1 MCISEIPTKNQS
13 EETEG
18 AEWGYNA
25 SLGDWSKIIWHTVA
39 RLFFIFFIFFI
50 NPLHHFLI
58 QKRAPSGTPTWT
70 SLPWKQL
77 REWGRSMFRPGRTDW
92 LSWRAGGKGHQTDSG
107 TPNWMTLQNSFDCR
121 FSPTLWKSWHTQM
134 WWIIIPVILYLITH
148 PQLWHCNEI
157 PTVHSTNGKALGAF
171 LCSFYFVL
179 SVFLLLAFKL
189 AFSCVCLDT
198 FYHRN
203 VT

>member
-39 RLFFIFFIFFI
+39 RLFFILFFFLLTPSIIFSSRRG
-50 NPLHHFLI
+50 LHQVRPPGHHCHGN
-58 QKRAPSGTPTWT
+58 S
-70 SLPWKQL
+70 S
-77 REWGRSMFRPGRTDW
+77 EWGRSMFRPGRTDW